1 VTNHRIRVLVA
12 GDVYANR
19 ELVRPFLEDDGYEI
33 AGEAF
38 ERADLMPEVIRQQ
51 PDAVVID
58 EAILAGRRKGKTLQR
73 IRRAA
78 PDAKLVVLTTTPDAA
93 AFADADAT
101 LEAGLSLAALTSLL
115 GRIFAEDEASP
126 PVVGVGGTPGGVG
139 GTAGAA
145 AAAGA
150 GAASGVGA
158 APSRAAP
165 TAGVPEPRGSLARI
179 VASIGLPLV
188 IVWSLI
194 ALLTTGGGTVLPR
207 ADTTDLAAGGVV
219 VIPTTDG
226 PLKGAQDSLDHLLRA
241 IKAGD
246 PVLATMHAQALMEAR
261 ASAKS
266 LGYPVEGLDSE
277 VESALSAVVGLL
289 SPGATGAL
297 STILGDLF
305 PQIGGEP
312 DNTPGGG
319 SGLILGSAAAP
330 SAATVIT
337 GSLGGGGGGTSAD
350 DDGEGDGEGD
360 GGRHRGDEGEGG
372 GGFVALGPGD
382 GREWG
387 QSHKPSKGT
396 GGGPP
401 PWAHASGGG
410 TDGSDDAPDH
420 PGHAYGHDEH
430 PGNGKHEDH

>member
-1 VTNHRIRVLVA
+1 MTNHRIRVLVA

-19 ELVRPFLEDDGYEI
+19 ELVRPFLEDDGYEV

-58 EAILAGRRKGKTLQR
+58 EAILAGRRNGKTLRR

-78 PDAKLVVLTTTPDAA
+78 PDAKLVVLTATPGAA

-115 GRIFAEDEASP
+115 GRIFAEDEANAP
-126 PVVGVGGTPGGVG
+126 LVGVGATVGAGV
-139 GTAGAA
+139 
-145 AAAGA
+145 AAGA
-150 GAASGVGA
+150 GSGTGGTT
-158 APSRAAP
+158 SRAAT
-165 TAGVPEPRGSLARI
+165 TAGASEPRGSVARV

-194 ALLTTGGGTVLPR
+194 ALLTTGGGSGRPR

-226 PLKGAQDSLDHLLRA
+226 PLQSAQDSLDLLLHAIRA
-241 IKAGD
+241 GNA
-246 PVLATMHAQALMEAR
+246 VLATVHAQELMDAR
-261 ASAKS
+261 ASAKT
-266 LGYPVEGLDSE
+266 LGYPIGGLDSD
-277 VESALSAVVGLL
+277 VESGLSAVVGLL

-297 STILGDLF
+297 SAILGGLF
-305 PQIGGEP
+305 PQIEGGSG
-312 DNTPGGG
+312 NNPGGG
-319 SGLILGSAAAP
+319 SGLIFGAAP
-330 SAATVIT
+330 TSF
-337 GSLGGGGGGTSAD
+337 GGTGAVSTGGDGASGQ
-350 DDGEGDGEGD
+350 GEGDGEAGGGGHDKEGDGD
-360 GGRHRGDEGEGG
+360 GGSA
-372 GGFVALGPGD
+372 ALAPGD

-387 QSHKPSKGT
+387 QSHKLSKGS

-401 PWAHASGGG
+401 SWAHANGGQEQ
-410 TDGSDDAPDH
+410 GSSNDAPGHAPDH
-420 PGHAYGHDEH
+420 PGHAYGHDKHSGGDKH
-430 PGNGKHEDH
+430 PGNGKYGNR